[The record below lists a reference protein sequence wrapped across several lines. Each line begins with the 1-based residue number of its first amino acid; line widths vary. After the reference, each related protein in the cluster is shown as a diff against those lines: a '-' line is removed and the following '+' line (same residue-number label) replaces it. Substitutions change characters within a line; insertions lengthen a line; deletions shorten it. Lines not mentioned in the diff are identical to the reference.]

1 VADYSG
7 TLRIGIN
14 ALYLIPGGVGGTE
27 IYLRHLLRG
36 FSELQRGHEY
46 FVYINRETEGDLI
59 PPGSGFR
66 CIPVPVSARVRP
78 ARILYEQALLP
89 RLLRRDRIDVL
100 LNPGYTGPISFA
112 KRSVTVFHDTQH
124 KRHPEFFRWFD
135 LPFWNLLLKAATRSR
150 ALIAVSAATAADL
163 ERFYPGSGR
172 KTVVIQHGVDP
183 EFFRIG
189 EQRQSLI
196 PEPFVLTV
204 STLHPHK
211 NIARLLEAFRE
222 FRKESPGFRLVV
234 AGMEGFAAQ
243 ALKDRRRDLG
253 LEDSVTFTGWI
264 ERDAL
269 YGLFRHASAYI
280 APSEFEGFGMPVS
293 EALAAGLPTA
303 CSSIPPFLEIAGGAA
318 ILFSPDSTAQ
328 MVGAMKTITSDEAF
342 VSKSKIEGPARA
354 RLFDWLST
362 ARLTL
367 EAIEAVAHHT
377 RTPSSHSPAL
387 HDSVR

>member
-7 TLRIGIN
+7 RLRIGIN
-14 ALYLIPGGVGGTE
+14 ALYLIPGAVGGTE

-36 FSELQRGHEY
+36 FSELERGHEY
-46 FVYINRETEGDLI
+46 FVYTNRETEADDLI
-59 PPGSGFR
+59 PPSSGFR
-66 CIPVPVSARVRP
+66 CVSVPVRARVRP

-112 KRSVTVFHDTQH
+112 KQSVTVFHDMQH
-124 KRHPEFFRWFD
+124 KQHPEFFRWFD

-150 ALIAVSAATAADL
+150 SLIAVSEATAADL
-163 ERFYPGSGR
+163 ERYYPGSGR
-172 KTVVIQHGVDP
+172 KTVVIRHGVDP

-189 EQRQSLI
+189 EQRQLLT

-222 FRKESPGFRLVV
+222 FRENAPEFRLVV

-243 ALKDRRRDLG
+243 ILKDRRRDLG
-253 LEDSVTFTGWI
+253 LDDHVTFTGWI

-269 YGLFRHASAYI
+269 YGLFRQACAYI
-280 APSEFEGFGMPVS
+280 APSEFEGFGMPLT

-303 CSSIPPFLEIAGGAA
+303 CSSIPPFLEIAGEAA
-318 ILFSPDSTAQ
+318 TLFSPHSTGEMA
-328 MVGAMKTITSDEAF
+328 GAMKRITSDAAF
-342 VSKSKIEGPARA
+342 VSRSKVEGPARA
-354 RLFDWLST
+354 RLFDWRST

-367 EAIEAVAHHT
+367 EAIEGVA
-377 RTPSSHSPAL
+377 RRARSSVHM
-387 HDSVR
+387 RRE

>member
-1 VADYSG
+1 LADNSG

-36 FSELQRGHEY
+36 FSELESGHEY
-46 FVYINRETEGDLI
+46 FVYTNRETATDLI
-59 PPGSGFR
+59 PPDPRFR
-66 CIPVPVSARVRP
+66 CVPVPVNARVRP

-89 RLLRRDRIDVL
+89 RLLRRDKIDVL
-100 LNPGYTGPISFA
+100 LNPGYTGPVSFA

-135 LPFWNLLLKAATRSR
+135 LPFWNLLLKAATRSQT
-150 ALIAVSAATAADL
+150 LIAVSAATAADL
-163 ERFYPGSGR
+163 EQYYPGSGR

-183 EFFRIG
+183 QFFRIG
-189 EQRQSLI
+189 EQRQLLT

-211 NIARLLEAFRE
+211 NIPRLLEAFRE
-222 FRKESPGFRLVV
+222 FRRDAPQFRLVV
-234 AGMEGFAAQ
+234 AGMEGFATQ
-243 ALKDRRRDLG
+243 ALKDRRGELG
-253 LEDSVTFTGWI
+253 LDNHVTFTGWI

-269 YGLFRHASAYI
+269 YGLFRQASAYI

-303 CSSIPPFLEIAGGAA
+303 CSSIPPFLEIAGNAA
-318 ILFSPDSTAQ
+318 ALFSPDSTAQ
-328 MVGAMKTITSDEAF
+328 MAEAMKRITSDPAF
-342 VSKSKIEGPARA
+342 ISKSKVEGPARA
-354 RLFDWLST
+354 RLFDWRST

-367 EAIEAVAHHT
+367 EAIEAVA
-377 RTPSSHSPAL
+377 RRA
-387 HDSVR
+387 